1 VDAGTDGKQGCGDQ
15 RAKCFTSRTR
25 GLLGLWFPSCHS
37 THIRKKKIK
46 LTVPGFEVGGNKPNS
61 TAITN
66 NLRNPFET
74 LYLK

>member
-1 VDAGTDGKQGCGDQ
+1 MFYISDKRLAWPLVS
-15 RAKCFTSRTR
+15 FLS
-25 GLLGLWFPSCHS
+25 FHPH
-37 THIRKKKIK
+37 KKNKIK
-46 LTVPGFEVGGNKPNS
+46 LTVPGFEVGGSKPNS